1 VAVEVEELPVL
12 KHLHVVLAAAS
23 SAKFRHTAWSG
34 QRKERASITGAVVNR
49 SHDADSIK

>member
-12 KHLHVVLAAAS
+12 KHQHVVLAAPAQQNS
-23 SAKFRHTAWSG
+23 GTAWSG